1 MERLPK
7 YTRSAPRLPTIARS
21 RSPTTPRPPCQDTP
35 EPSFQRLPTA
45 VTNDAKIFS
54 DYSAGFHPTAQSGR
68 THTLAEKANP
78 RVRVTG
84 PPANEYTRS
93 ERSLMES
100 LTGFAIR
107 SMLLPAIS
115 RSFSQEATAI
125 RQLPKSADP
134 RRGRDKETHR
144 GLEELDIGLEVR
156 CVASVFLLFPAPPL
170 FAPRAS

>member
-1 MERLPK
+1 MPK

-35 EPSFQRLPTA
+35 EPSFQRQSRMTRKYSPT
-45 VTNDAKIFS
+45 TRLDFTQRPS
-54 DYSAGFHPTAQSGR
+54 QEGR
-68 THTLAEKANP
+68 TRLRRRPTRAES

-93 ERSLMES
+93 DRSLMES

-134 RRGRDKETHR
+134 RRGREKETHR

-156 CVASVFLLFPAPPL
+156 CLASVFLLFPAPPL